1 MKIIKQSHEIKFI
14 TPNALQVI
22 EEAARNSHKSED
34 KITEGSA
41 GRLIK
46 ALLNMKPVPHSS
58 VLRFATATVRLITD
72 RGVMAE
78 ITRHHHTD
86 FCIESTRY
94 CLYDGEMEFIKPV
107 WYREEDRDRMETKSS
122 VWNFACL
129 QSERCYHNMLM
140 YRAKPEEARQVLNM
154 SLKTDIMMTGNL
166 EAWRSVFIARTHKS
180 AHPQMRAL
188 MIPLLKELQSRIP
201 VVFDDINAE
210 EK

>member
-1 MKIIKQSHEIKFI
+1 MKIIEHSHEIKFI

-34 KITEGSA
+34 KIGEGSA
-41 GRLIK
+41 ERLIK

-78 ITRHHHTD
+78 ITRHHHAD

-94 CLYDGEMEFIKPV
+94 CLYDGDMEFIRPCWLDSCNV
-107 WYREEDRDRMETKSS
+107 GMEEFWRRGCYE
-122 VWNFACL
+122 
-129 QSERCYHNMLM
+129 SEQCYLGMIRNG
-140 YRAKPEEARQVLNM
+140 AKPEEARQVLNM
-154 SLKTDIMMTGNL
+154 SLKTDIMMTGNF

-188 MIPLLKELQSRIP
+188 MIPLLKELQSRVP

-210 EK
+210 EN